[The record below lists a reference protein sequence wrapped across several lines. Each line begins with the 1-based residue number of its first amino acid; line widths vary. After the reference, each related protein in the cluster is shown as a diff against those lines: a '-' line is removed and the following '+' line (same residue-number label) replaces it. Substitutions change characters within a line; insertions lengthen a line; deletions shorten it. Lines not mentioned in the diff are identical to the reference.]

1 MNDLILAKM
10 REGYWGE
17 VVRLMRE
24 ATRMHDKS
32 ASFVKGNGLESVRS
46 WRNGLSTSVRLC
58 CEAS

>member
-10 REGYWGE
+10 REGDWGE

-32 ASFVKGNGLESVRS
+32 VSFVKGNGF
-46 WRNGLSTSVRLC
+46 RLLQDGG
-58 CEAS
+58 

>member
-32 ASFVKGNGLESVRS
+32 ASFVKGTGLE
-46 WRNGLSTSVRLC
+46 SVRLC

>member
-32 ASFVKGNGLESVRS
+32 ASFVKGNGFSLLQDGGGV
-46 WRNGLSTSVRLC
+46 
-58 CEAS
+58 